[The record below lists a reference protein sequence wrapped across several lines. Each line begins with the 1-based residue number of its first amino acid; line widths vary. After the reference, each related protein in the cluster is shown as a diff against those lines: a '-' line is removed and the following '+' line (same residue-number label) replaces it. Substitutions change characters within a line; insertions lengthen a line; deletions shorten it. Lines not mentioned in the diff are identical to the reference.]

1 MTNKDLSMLQ
11 DMASVPF
18 QVDFPIPV
26 AKVTCGDGFSA
37 ILSVEGLVYTWGYNN
52 YGALGIDKEN
62 VML

>member
-1 MTNKDLSMLQ
+1 MLQ

>member
-1 MTNKDLSMLQ
+1 
-11 DMASVPF
+11 MASIPF

-62 VML
+62 IML